1 MLIYLDIFLWIFILM
16 TLAPRIIILALSVAA
31 DNILFKINFFLNF
44 SFMIFIDSLEKQC
57 ERRASRFL
65 APYKCIYLFILMCH
79 RGNYCT

>member
-1 MLIYLDIFLWIFILM
+1 MLIYLDIFLRIFILM
-16 TLAPRIIILALSVAA
+16 TLAPRIIILALSVAT
-31 DNILFKINFFLNF
+31 DNILFKIDFFLSF

-79 RGNYCT
+79 QVNYCT